1 MSPSIRTEQ
10 RDATRRALVDA
21 ASARFAADGYAATG
35 LPAIVADAA
44 VTKGAMYHHFASK
57 AELFEA
63 VLAQVQESVGAQVA
77 AAAEAE
83 TDAWSQL
90 LLGCRAFLTA
100 STDASVRRIML
111 VDGPSVLGWAR
122 WRAHDDATSARHL
135 GEAIAAL
142 IADGT
147 LTQVDS
153 VATTRLLSGA
163 MNEAALWLADAPA
176 ARRASDLDAAM
187 ASLTRMLEGLR
198 A

>member
-1 MSPSIRTEQ
+1 MTRSEQ

-21 ASARFAADGYAATG
+21 ASARFAADGYAATA

-63 VLAQVQESVGAQVA
+63 VLADVQASVGARVA
-77 AAAEAE
+77 AAADVEP
-83 TDAWSQL
+83 DSWSQL
-90 LLGCRAFLTA
+90 VAGCRAFLTA

-111 VDGPSVLGWAR
+111 LDGPSVLGWAR
-122 WRAHDDATSARHL
+122 WREHDDATSARHL

-142 IADGT
+142 VADGT
-147 LTQVDS
+147 LAAVDTT
-153 VATTRLLSGA
+153 VTTRLLSGA

-176 ARRASDLDAAM
+176 ARRATDLDAAM

-198 A
+198 TAR